1 MEAWRLRA
9 GKRARIASWSMT
21 GTSPD
26 REEETGGCARRR
38 RDLRTCSPSKKAREI
53 PLISAVGEKKKSD
66 RELSPSASP
75 APGGIIRRVALFFL
89 AHFDKIP
96 EICVSNNSSSV
107 LLKSTILRTI
117 FLIEI
122 NNLLPI
128 FFCFFFFV

>member
-38 RDLRTCSPSKKAREI
+38 GDLRTRSLSKEVREI
-53 PLISAVGEKKKSD
+53 PLISADGEKKGDGK
-66 RELSPSASP
+66 LSPSASP

-89 AHFDKIP
+89 LLRTFDKWD
-96 EICVSNNSSSV
+96 SRN
-107 LLKSTILRTI
+107 LR
-117 FLIEI
+117 
-122 NNLLPI
+122 PG
-128 FFCFFFFV
+128 